1 MNNAASSFPVPF
13 KLLMWAIVPS
23 TLLLGLAA
31 WSVNPPFQDALVRF
45 VNSMLTS
52 FTLFS
57 LMLLFTLLVYGDRRK
72 RPIAPL
78 FGMVLS
84 VAAGSALTYFFLSQ
98 GDLLMENNGSVR
110 AQALS
115 NIIRFATT
123 LVAMLASVMVVAGS
137 LFSSLMSAP
146 PAPVVFEE
154 E

>member
-1 MNNAASSFPVPF
+1 MTNVPSSFPGPA
-13 KLLMWAIVPS
+13 KLLIWAVAPTS
-23 TLLLGLAA
+23 LLLGLAA
-31 WSVNPPFQDALVRF
+31 WSVSPPFQDALVRF
-45 VNSMLTS
+45 TNSMLTS

-57 LMLLFTLLVYGDRRK
+57 LMLLLTLLVYGDRRK
-72 RPIAPL
+72 RPVAPF

-98 GDLLMENNGSVR
+98 GDLLMEDNGSVR

-123 LVAMLASVMVVAGS
+123 LVAMLVSVMVVAGS